1 MSLKKQLMDDLKT
14 AMKEKDR
21 LRKTTVTL
29 LRAEIKRFEVDQR
42 RDIKEEEI
50 IDLIS
55 RQIKQKKSAILDF
68 RRGDREDL
76 AIEAESEIDILLAYL
91 PKQLTEEE
99 LKAIIEKAIETLEA
113 KTMKDMG
120 KVMGRIRE
128 DIKGRADGKTASDMV
143 KALLS

>member
-29 LRAEIKRFEVDQR
+29 LRAEIKRFEVDER

-76 AIEAESEIDILLAYL
+76 AVEAESEIDILMAYL

-99 LKAIIEKAIETLEA
+99 LKAIIEEAIEALEA

-120 KVMGRIRE
+120 KVMGRIRN